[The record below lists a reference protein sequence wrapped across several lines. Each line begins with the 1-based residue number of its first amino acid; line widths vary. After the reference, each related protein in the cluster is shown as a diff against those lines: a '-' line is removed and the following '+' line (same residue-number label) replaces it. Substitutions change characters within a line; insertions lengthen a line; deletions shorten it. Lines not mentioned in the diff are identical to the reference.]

1 MTDRGLKYLLRFKLK
16 ELDIHACQHLT
27 VKMRNEN
34 QLCLMCLLLQVQ
46 TLHNINKY
54 SENLQSLHIGNSVQV
69 LPNYLQPEGTFSD
82 SDSEVGLD
90 GNIYEKQG
98 YVIKCPKLRK
108 LCIRDLFVNR
118 GPLYFDLLL
127 KPLQELTHLDLS
139 GAFHKEGMGNFG
151 WLLSLPKLLSVTL
164 HNIQGMDDWTWT
176 GFYCLIVVLII
187 RRC

>member
-1 MTDRGLKYLLRFKLK
+1 MFSDRQRPQVSAEVQAKRAGYPRVSTPHGKTWR
-16 ELDIHACQHLT
+16 EEIITSWVC
-27 VKMRNEN
+27 V
-34 QLCLMCLLLQVQ
+34 CCQVQ

-54 SENLQSLHIGNSVQV
+54 SDNLQSLHIGNSVQV

-127 KPLQELTHLDLS
+127 KPLQGS
-139 GAFHKEGMGNFG
+139 
-151 WLLSLPKLLSVTL
+151 
-164 HNIQGMDDWTWT
+164 
-176 GFYCLIVVLII
+176 
-187 RRC
+187 R

>member
-1 MTDRGLKYLLRFKLK
+1 MLV
-16 ELDIHACQHLT
+16 C
-27 VKMRNEN
+27 
-34 QLCLMCLLLQVQ
+34 QVQ

-54 SENLQSLHIGNSVQV
+54 SDNLQSLHIGNSIQV

-127 KPLQELTHLDLS
+127 KPLQGKKVLRSCLVLMMILFSELTHLDLS

-164 HNIQGMDDWTWT
+164 HNIQGMDMDW
-176 GFYCLIVVLII
+176 GLIVFIIVVLII
-187 RRC
+187 HRC

>member
-1 MTDRGLKYLLRFKLK
+1 MFV
-16 ELDIHACQHLT
+16 C
-27 VKMRNEN
+27 
-34 QLCLMCLLLQVQ
+34 QVQ

-54 SENLQSLHIGNSVQV
+54 SDNLQSLHIGNSIQV

-127 KPLQELTHLDLS
+127 KPLQGIIVLRSCLVLMLIKFSELTHLDLS

-164 HNIQGMDDWTWT
+164 HNIQGMDMDW
-176 GFYCLIVVLII
+176 GLIVFIIVVLII
-187 RRC
+187 HRC